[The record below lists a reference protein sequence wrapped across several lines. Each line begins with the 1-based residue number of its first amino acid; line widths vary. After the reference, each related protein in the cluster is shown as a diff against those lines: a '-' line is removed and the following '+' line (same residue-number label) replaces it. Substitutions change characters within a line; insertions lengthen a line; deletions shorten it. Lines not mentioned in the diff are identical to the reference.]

1 MLTLEMIQQ
10 AQEALRGIARR
21 TPLDPAP
28 KLGENIYIKAENL
41 QLTGAFKLRGAYN
54 KILSLTPEE
63 AARGVIACSA
73 GNHAQG
79 IALSASRLG
88 IRSVICMPAGA
99 PISKVEATRAYGAEV
114 VLVPGVYDDAA
125 REAERLTKE
134 HGYTFAHPFN
144 DPYVIAGQGT
154 IGLEILEQLPDVSQ
168 VVVPIGGGGLI
179 SGIAYAIKHLK
190 PSCRVIGVQAEGAAS
205 MEQSIRQGRPVELG
219 SVATIADGIAVKRPG
234 DLTFQLCREYVDEIV
249 TVREDEIAS
258 AILALMEV
266 QKTVAEGAGATSVA
280 AAMFGKVDI
289 SSRKT
294 VCLVSGGNVDVTTLS
309 RVITKGLSKA
319 GRLVEI
325 TTKVMDKPGGLLQ
338 LLQVVAD
345 TGANIVTINHARE
358 AQLSDVG
365 ACIVTMVLETR
376 NSAHVAQIREE
387 LSSRDYPLL

>member
-1 MLTLEMIQQ
+1 MLTLDMILEAQ
-10 AQEALRGIARR
+10 ASLRGIARH

-28 KLGENIYIKAENL
+28 RLGENVYIKAENL

-54 KILSLTPEE
+54 KMLSLSPEE

-79 IALSASRLG
+79 IAYSAARLG

-99 PISKVEATRAYGAEV
+99 PISKIEATRAYGAEV

-125 REAERLTKE
+125 REAERLTRE

-144 DPYVIAGQGT
+144 DPAVIAGQGT
-154 IGLEILEQLPDVSQ
+154 IGLEILEQLPDVTQ

-179 SGIAYAIKHLK
+179 SGIAYAVKHLK
-190 PSCRVIGVQAEGAAS
+190 PSCRVIGVQAEGAPS
-205 MEQSIRQGRPVELG
+205 MEHSVRQGRPVELERV
-219 SVATIADGIAVKRPG
+219 STIADGIAVKRPG

-249 TVREDEIAS
+249 TVAEDEIAS

-266 QKTVAEGAGATSVA
+266 QKSVAEGAGATPVA
-280 AAMFGKVDI
+280 ACMFRKVDT
-289 SSRKT
+289 SAGKT
-294 VCLVSGGNVDVTTLS
+294 VCVVSGGNVDVTTLS

-325 TTKVMDKPGGLLQ
+325 TTKLEDKPGSLLQ
-338 LLQVVAD
+338 LLQVLAD
-345 TGANIVTINHARE
+345 TGANIVNINHVRE
-358 AQLSDVG
+358 AQRSDVG

-376 NSAHVAQIREE
+376 NSAHVAEIREK
-387 LSSRDYPLL
+387 LCSRDYPLL

>member
-79 IALSASRLG
+79 IALSATRLG

-266 QKTVAEGAGATSVA
+266 QKTVAEGAGATPVA
-280 AAMFGKVDI
+280 ACMFKKVDTTAG
-289 SSRKT
+289 KT
-294 VCLVSGGNVDVTTLS
+294 VCVVSGGNVDVTTLS

>member
-1 MLTLEMIQQ
+1 MLTLDMILEAQ
-10 AQEALRGIARR
+10 ASLRGIARH

-28 KLGENIYIKAENL
+28 KLGENVYIKAENL

-54 KILSLTPEE
+54 KILSLSPEE

-79 IALSASRLG
+79 IAYSAAKLG

-99 PISKVEATRAYGAEV
+99 PISKIEATRAYGAEV

-125 REAERLTKE
+125 REAERLTRE

-144 DPYVIAGQGT
+144 DPAVIAGQGT
-154 IGLEILEQLPDVSQ
+154 IGLEILEQLPDVAQ

-190 PSCRVIGVQAEGAAS
+190 PSCRVIGVQAEGAPS
-205 MEQSIRQGRPVELG
+205 MEHSIRQGRPVELEQV
-219 SVATIADGIAVKRPG
+219 STIADGIAVKRPG

-249 TVREDEIAS
+249 TVAEDEIAS

-266 QKTVAEGAGATSVA
+266 QKTVAEGAGATPVA
-280 AAMFGKVDI
+280 ACMFRKVDT
-289 SSRKT
+289 SAGKT
-294 VCLVSGGNVDVTTLS
+294 VCVVSGGNVDVTTLS

-325 TTKVMDKPGGLLQ
+325 TTKLEDKPGSLLQ
-338 LLQVVAD
+338 LLQVLAD
-345 TGANIVTINHARE
+345 TGANIVNINHVRE
-358 AQLSDVG
+358 AQRSDVG

-376 NSAHVAQIREE
+376 NSAHVAQIREK
-387 LSSRDYPLL
+387 LCSRDYPLL